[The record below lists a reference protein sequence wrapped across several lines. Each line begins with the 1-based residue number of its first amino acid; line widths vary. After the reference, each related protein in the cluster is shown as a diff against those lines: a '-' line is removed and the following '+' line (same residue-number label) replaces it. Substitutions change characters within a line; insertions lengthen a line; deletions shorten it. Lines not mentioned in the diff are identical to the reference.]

1 MLIVVPYHGR
11 VTPDFLFSDTG
22 TGTGKCKPKLPPEI
36 GGSVARAPG
45 IKILWP
51 LIFRLRPQTAMA
63 DFGLPSTAPCCV
75 MPLADGPTARGRIKK
90 KKNFFHRHFWGKVKT
105 FL

>member
-1 MLIVVPYHGR
+1 MRASISVQYKVITVPELYTMLIVAPHHGR
-11 VTPDFLFSDTG
+11 VTPDFLFSDAG
-22 TGTGKCKPKLPPEI
+22 AGECKPKLPPEI

-63 DFGLPSTAPCCV
+63 DFGLPSTAPCRE
-75 MPLADGPTARGRIKK
+75 AQK
-90 KKNFFHRHFWGKVKT
+90 
-105 FL
+105 

>member
-1 MLIVVPYHGR
+1 MRASISVQYKVITVPELYTMLIVVPYHGR

-51 LIFRLRPQTAMA
+51 LIFRLRPHTAMA
-63 DFGLPSTAPCCV
+63 DFGLPSTAPCRE
-75 MPLADGPTARGRIKK
+75 AQI
-90 KKNFFHRHFWGKVKT
+90 
-105 FL
+105 